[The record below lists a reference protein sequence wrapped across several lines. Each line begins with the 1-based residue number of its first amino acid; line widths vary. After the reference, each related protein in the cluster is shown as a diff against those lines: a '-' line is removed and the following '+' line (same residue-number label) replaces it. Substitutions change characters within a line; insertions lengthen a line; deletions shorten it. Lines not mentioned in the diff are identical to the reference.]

1 MHLVPKFY
9 EKPKTY
15 VINFYDY
22 NYKLGDDPI
31 FTTKG
36 HYEQSIAAATTDLRA
51 FYMYRS
57 DADLNANER
66 YGFKGWQS
74 EADFNKQV
82 ENPDMID
89 LHSTLI
95 RRDLNL
101 FAYYEIEDVTK
112 VASPMLIF
120 NIDAGAISLKSEYAD
135 LVTGK
140 ITIPSKDGSN
150 NTISSIGSFGAGKNI
165 EEVYFLPDAE
175 HIRITT
181 SAFES
186 SNVKNVY
193 LPASIKYIGDSAFKE
208 ANNLEHITLN
218 DNIESLGIDAFR
230 SNGTTRKMHIDR
242 LPESLVSIGG
252 GCFYNGGPNV
262 TISNLPLSVKT
273 IGAYAFSF
281 CPNVAICEFP
291 EHSTGTDYTIGSGA
305 FTNCGKVDSVTTI
318 TINSPWSL
326 PKDKT
331 YYGVFGRAESNGDEG
346 YPNVTMI
353 NMHSNLYNALGGT
366 EIDAIEACF
375 GQIAPENEEAYEN
388 KFTVASISETL
399 KEV

>member
-1 MHLVPKFY
+1 MHLIPKFY
-9 EKPKTY
+9 EKPKIYT
-15 VINFYDY
+15 INFYDY

-66 YGFKGWQS
+66 YGFRGWQS

-120 NIDAGAISLKSEYAD
+120 NVDAGTISLKSEYAD
-135 LVTGK
+135 LVAGK
-140 ITIPSKDGSN
+140 ITIPSKDESN
-150 NTISSIGSFGAGKNI
+150 NTISSVGSFGAGKNI

-175 HIRITT
+175 HIRITAN
-181 SAFES
+181 AFES

-193 LPASIKYIGDSAFKE
+193 LPTSIKYIGKYAFKE
-208 ANNLEHITLN
+208 TNNLEHITLN
-218 DNIESLGIDAFR
+218 DNIESLGDGAFQ
-230 SNGTTRKMHIDR
+230 SGSIRKMYLDK
-242 LPESLVSIGG
+242 LPESLVSIGE
-252 GCFYNGGPNV
+252 GCF
-262 TISNLPLSVKT
+262 
-273 IGAYAFSF
+273 
-281 CPNVAICEFP
+281 
-291 EHSTGTDYTIGSGA
+291 
-305 FTNCGKVDSVTTI
+305 
-318 TINSPWSL
+318 
-326 PKDKT
+326 
-331 YYGVFGRAESNGDEG
+331 
-346 YPNVTMI
+346 
-353 NMHSNLYNALGGT
+353 
-366 EIDAIEACF
+366 
-375 GQIAPENEEAYEN
+375 
-388 KFTVASISETL
+388 
-399 KEV
+399 